1 MLITGRARNLFVKYV
16 SYGRCTLCLLWVL
29 CRSYVVRLRHY
40 VEEMKF
46 IADILVQ
53 TEVFPARTVHNG
65 YCVRTRYSR
74 SVPFVHRG
82 YHVTWCCRV
91 ET

>member
-1 MLITGRARNLFVKYV
+1 MYHTVGAHCVCCGFYV
-16 SYGRCTLCLLWVL
+16 GASSSPSTL
-29 CRSYVVRLRHY
+29 